1 MDYSRA
7 IRVARSLA
15 DISQNELAK
24 RISLDPSL
32 VSMLESGRRKPSLQT
47 LEKIAEVLDIPF
59 HLFTLLASEPSDLKD
74 ADPAAVHR
82 LAEGLSKLLL
92 SGGQDEV
99 GGKCSSRP
107 KAERSER
114 KPPRSDTR
122 SSQRKAV

>member
-24 RISLDPSL
+24 RVSLDPSL
-32 VSMLESGRRKPSLQT
+32 ISMLESGRRKPSLQT

-59 HLFTLLASEPSDLKD
+59 HLFTLLASERSDLKD
-74 ADPAAVHR
+74 SDPAAVHR

-92 SGGQDEV
+92 SGGNDEA
-99 GGKCSSRP
+99 GARCSSRP
-107 KAERSER
+107 KAGDTER
-114 KPPRSDTR
+114 KPPRSATR
-122 SSQRKAV
+122 RSQRKTG